1 MPPQTRLCLRPA
13 GRGPPG
19 LAHQHGPSWDSYS
32 KLLVG
37 AYTGCFHCTLSVAG
51 VFVEQLVRDVIAF
64 KDERMQKS
72 GRTDEVS
79 R

>member
-1 MPPQTRLCLRPA
+1 
-13 GRGPPG
+13 
-19 LAHQHGPSWDSYS
+19 
-32 KLLVG
+32 
-37 AYTGCFHCTLSVAG
+37 LSVAG